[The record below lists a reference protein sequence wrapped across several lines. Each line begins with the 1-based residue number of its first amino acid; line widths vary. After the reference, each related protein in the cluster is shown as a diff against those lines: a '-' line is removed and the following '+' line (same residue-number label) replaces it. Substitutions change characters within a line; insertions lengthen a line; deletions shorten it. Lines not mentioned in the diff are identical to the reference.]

1 MNVKTNNS
9 LKSCIALAALEAV
22 IDPEIGLNIV
32 DLGLILEL
40 DFDESKQNINVKMT
54 LTTPFCPMGESISG
68 AVKRVLENTFPH
80 TLVLIELNFDQ
91 PWSHERISEEGLKF
105 LNN

>member
-1 MNVKTNNS
+1 MNVNTNNE

-32 DLGLILEL
+32 DLGMILEL
-40 DFDESKQNINVKMT
+40 EFDEPEQNLHVTMT

-68 AVKRVLENTFPH
+68 SVKRVLENTFPQ
-80 TLVLIELNFDQ
+80 TTVLVELNFDQ

-105 LNN
+105 LNS

>member
-32 DLGLILEL
+32 DLGLVLEL
-40 DFDESKQNINVKMT
+40 DFDETVQMIHVGMT
-54 LTTPFCPMGESISG
+54 LTSPFCPMGESIS
-68 AVKRVLENTFPH
+68 AAAKRVLENTFP
-80 TLVLIELNFDQ
+80 TTKVLIDLRFDP
-91 PWSHERISEEGLKF
+91 PWSHERISEVGLKF
-105 LNN
+105 LNR